1 MAARDL
7 IVSSLIRI
15 PAEDLSL
22 QFSRSSGAGGQN
34 VNKVNSRAEL
44 RFQVGTS
51 SALPEDVRQRLM
63 AMAARKISHDGVL
76 QISSQRFRDQG
87 RNIDDCYDK
96 LKALIED
103 AMHVDPTR
111 RPTRPSRGATQR
123 RLTEKKTRSR
133 IKEVRRRVDEG

>member
-1 MAARDL
+1 MAAKDL

-15 PAEDLSL
+15 PGEELSL

-44 RFQVGTS
+44 RFQVRS
-51 SALPEDVRQRLM
+51 SGSLPDDVRQRLM
-63 AMAARKISHDGVL
+63 AMAARKISQDGVL
-76 QISSQRFRDQG
+76 QISSQRFRDQA

-96 LKALIED
+96 LRALIED